1 MTTDS
6 VFLPVS
12 LGEAIDKLTILDIK
26 MENIKDGRR
35 KDVELEYN
43 LLLERLGPH
52 VEEHTVLYNSM
63 KKVNRLIWDYMDLL
77 RDGNMND
84 QDYLTLCRK
93 TVDYNDIRF
102 RIKNKI
108 NYAAGSVL
116 KEQKGYKINSV
127 LIEVCGEL
135 DTNHFVA
142 PVRYYSFLY
151 DQVVILCAEHSPL
164 RDAFNNDPTIVF
176 RTHVASGDSAEFK
189 TRFSFPKSD
198 HSAEEI
204 LAIFGVD
211 QKALDELL

>member
-127 LIEVCGEL
+127 LIEVCGGL
-135 DTNHFVA
+135 DTNNFVA

-151 DQVVILCAEHSPL
+151 DQVVVLCDEPCGL
-164 RDAFNNDPTIVF
+164 RGAFKNDPTIVF
-176 RTHVASGDSAEFK
+176 LTEVPSESVEFK
-189 TRFSFPKSD
+189 GHFSFPKSD

>member
-12 LGEAIDKLTILDIK
+12 LGEAIDKLTILEIK
-26 MENIKDGRR
+26 QENIKDRR
-35 KDVELEYN
+35 RNDVELEYN

-52 VEEHTVLYNSM
+52 VGQHGALYNSM

-84 QDYLTLCRK
+84 QDYLALCRK

-108 NYAAGSVL
+108 NYAAGSAL

-127 LIEVCGEL
+127 LIEICEGP
-135 DTNHFVA
+135 DTDNFVA
-142 PVRYYSFLY
+142 PIRYYSFLY
-151 DQVVILCAEHSPL
+151 DQVIIQCGEHCGGL
-164 RDAFNNDPTIVF
+164 RDAFKDDPTIIF
-176 RTHVASGDSAEFK
+176 RIGVASESAQFK
-189 TRFSFPKSD
+189 ARFSFPKGH
-198 HSAEEI
+198 HSVEEI
-204 LAIFGVD
+204 LAIFRVD
-211 QKALDELL
+211 QKALEELL

>member
-26 MENIKDGRR
+26 RENIKDGRR

-43 LLLERLGPH
+43 LLLERLGTH
-52 VEEHTVLYNSM
+52 VERHGALYNSM
-63 KKVNRLIWDYMDLL
+63 KKVNRLIWTYMDLL

-108 NYAAGSVL
+108 NYAAQSAL

-127 LIEVCGEL
+127 LIEICEAL
-135 DTNHFVA
+135 DTTNFVG
-142 PVRYYSFLY
+142 PIRYYSFLY
-151 DQVVILCAEHSPL
+151 DEVVIQCGEHCGL
-164 RDAFNNDPTIVF
+164 RDAFKDDPTVIF
-176 RTHVASGDSAEFK
+176 RTGVASESAQFK
-189 TRFSFPKSD
+189 ARFSFPKSE

-204 LAIFGVD
+204 LAIFRVD
-211 QKALDELL
+211 QKALEELL

>member
-26 MENIKDGRR
+26 RENIKDGRR

-52 VEEHTVLYNSM
+52 VEQHGALYISM

-77 RDGNMND
+77 RDGNIDD
-84 QDYLTLCRK
+84 QAYLALCRK

-108 NYAAGSVL
+108 NYAAQSAL

-127 LIEVCGEL
+127 LIEICEGL
-135 DTNHFVA
+135 DTTNFVG
-142 PVRYYSFLY
+142 PIRYYSFLY

-164 RDAFNNDPTIVF
+164 RDAFKDDPTIIF
-176 RTHVASGDSAEFK
+176 RTGVTSDSAEFK
-189 TRFSFPKSD
+189 GRFSFPKSD

-204 LAIFGVD
+204 LAIFRVD